1 MRLLHPCGPRVRA
14 RKKSGT
20 SPQVRVLADLEPWW
34 NPPWPMRWQ
43 YAYHHARAPPQYLTH
58 HTMIT
63 AQGQAWPLLHP
74 GQQKL
79 LAALGISVGRQ
90 LSFQRGRSC
99 SL

>member
-1 MRLLHPCGPRVRA
+1 MGTRT
-14 RKKSGT
+14 KSGT
-20 SPQVRVLADLEPWW
+20 SPQVRVLADVEPW
-34 NPPWPMRWQ
+34 WQ
-43 YAYHHARAPPQYLTH
+43 YAYHHARTH
-58 HTMIT
+58 PHTSRATRWIT

-74 GQQKL
+74 GQQEL

>member
-1 MRLLHPCGPRVRA
+1 MGTRT
-14 RKKSGT
+14 KSGT
-20 SPQVRVLADLEPWW
+20 SPQVRVLADVEPWW

-43 YAYHHARAPPQYLTH
+43 YAYHHARTH
-58 HTMIT
+58 PHTSRATRWIT

-74 GQQKL
+74 GQQEL